1 MKKCILLFC
10 VFALCFVYPLPVF
23 AEEDEMDS
31 AMEEIDLNAL
41 QPYFEDALG
50 EGNVQAFVD
59 RMLEGDFSFAEESDV
74 FSWLGGLFKK
84 GLQNNL
90 PVYIEVLVLILFC
103 GLMRSLAPKGMQGNT
118 QKLVQYIAYIAVA
131 TLLVSVILTVIT
143 STKETVALLDRFLNT
158 VTPILLPL
166 LIAVG
171 GFASGNVL
179 QPAIGAFST
188 VVIGMIDYI
197 IIPMIII
204 YTLFCILSVFSEQMN
219 FKGFRDLLASIIK
232 WSLGIMFIVFLG
244 IVSIQSI
251 SAANYDG
258 ISIRTA
264 KYTIDKSIPYVGGM
278 FSESLDSIVAYSSII
293 KNAVGVT
300 GLIVTAAIV
309 LLPGIQII
317 LHIFLLKILNAL
329 SMPFESSASATLI
342 SGLTSSFLL
351 LLITMLTVALMVFIL
366 IAMIVGVGNINLM
379 MR

>member
-204 YTLFCILSVFSEQMN
+204 YTLFCVLSVFSEQMN

>member
-1 MKKCILLFC
+1 
-10 VFALCFVYPLPVF
+10 
-23 AEEDEMDS
+23 
-31 AMEEIDLNAL
+31 
-41 QPYFEDALG
+41 
-50 EGNVQAFVD
+50 
-59 RMLEGDFSFAEESDV
+59 
-74 FSWLGGLFKK
+74 
-84 GLQNNL
+84 
-90 PVYIEVLVLILFC
+90 
-103 GLMRSLAPKGMQGNT
+103 
-118 QKLVQYIAYIAVA
+118 
-131 TLLVSVILTVIT
+131 
-143 STKETVALLDRFLNT
+143 
-158 VTPILLPL
+158 
-166 LIAVG
+166 
-171 GFASGNVL
+171 
-179 QPAIGAFST
+179 
-188 VVIGMIDYI
+188 
-197 IIPMIII
+197 
-204 YTLFCILSVFSEQMN
+204 
-219 FKGFRDLLASIIK
+219 
-232 WSLGIMFIVFLG
+232 MFIVFLG

>member
-31 AMEEIDLNAL
+31 VMEEIDLNAL

-204 YTLFCILSVFSEQMN
+204 YTLFCVLSVFSEQMN

>member
-1 MKKCILLFC
+1 MKKCSLLFC
-10 VFALCFVYPLPVF
+10 VFALCCVYPLPVF

-31 AMEEIDLNAL
+31 VMEEIDLNAL

-204 YTLFCILSVFSEQMN
+204 YTLFCVLSVFSEQMN

>member
-31 AMEEIDLNAL
+31 VMEEIDLNAL

-204 YTLFCILSVFSEQMN
+204 YTLFCILSAFSEQMN

>member
-31 AMEEIDLNAL
+31 VMEEIDLNAL

-204 YTLFCILSVFSEQMN
+204 YTLFCVLSVFYEQMN